1 MIWLP
6 KNLES
11 YKKEAL
17 KWLNEGA
24 IKALEFSGRTYQV
37 NVYDPEAKE
46 AYWAF
51 LHLDEKGGIA
61 DSFCLCSE
69 ENDRSGCPHIA
80 ASFIKIYNGHL
91 EPLHVRYEKSFY
103 RDLFLGIDERIGS
116 NPQVLKKNK
125 FISFKAHNKAGEQFL
140 KDLIQKGVP
149 PTEESSLKFSDLTE
163 DELAQIKHG
172 HLTAKIHYEFSF
184 WSDLAKSL
192 LLQEENGTPP
202 AIEFNGDPVPLD
214 LTINTKDF
222 EIQYRLTEKELNRLV
237 PKLNQIISNLKL
249 YGDFSS
255 QVEKVKYSEIDK
267 TLHLELKDK
276 GSKSN
281 SHKKFHDYYFDKSKG
296 FINPHRL
303 EMIQPV
309 VKDIGAFLDK
319 YQQDLSE
326 FIQIDPS
333 PSHLHT
339 DIKLERGILHAIPY
353 FHKSGDLEHGE
364 IFGNWLYKDNKFHR
378 IIDAP
383 KDLKPVKIPRDKVY
397 DYVMTH
403 QAFLNGLEGFK
414 VHLQPIETVLSYKVD
429 DRNSLIL
436 ESSMKTTSL
445 PPSYEFGSLI
455 YIKGQ
460 GFFSRSSF
468 ETNLPLNTPIKEN
481 EVATFIRRNERELK
495 LVPGFFLE
503 RPPIEQAS
511 LDIYSVEEGIEIIPR
526 YQWEEEF
533 KNKKYHF
540 FEDYLYVENQ
550 GFFPYSPRHFLPN
563 AYRTPLIVHEGE
575 YPKFFGETLKTL
587 APYIA
592 TKDPSLTYPKNI
604 TFSFSSLA
612 WDDEAKSYKGAL
624 LVNGIP
630 LPSKEKRFH
639 FTHAGL
645 IDVEIE
651 PLKMVLRD
659 IAKNNPY
666 YSSLD
671 ILKLLALTDVK
682 VDIPIL
688 KEFQE
693 LKPTKLIHHEALKS
707 TLRPY
712 QEVGVNWLWFLYTH
726 RLSGLLSDD
735 MGLGKT
741 HQAMGLMASIQ
752 AYKKDAKFLV
762 VCPTS
767 VLHHWE
773 EKLKLYFPTLTH
785 FTYHGVKRD
794 FTQMAK
800 ADLVITSYGILRNEI
815 DKFKT
820 IPFELAVFDEV
831 QLAKNHLSRIH
842 LSLKQIK
849 ASTRIG
855 LSGTP
860 IENRLR
866 ELKALFDI
874 ILPGL
879 MPSEQVYL
887 ESFVKPIE
895 KGENMDAK
903 ASLSRLIKPFLL
915 RRKKNDVLTDLPEK
929 IEEIS
934 HADLL
939 PDQTSLYHSLILDAK
954 KGTLS
959 DLYDD
964 NKVIPYIHI
973 FALLSNLKKICNHPA
988 LFLKEP
994 ANYEQYSSGKW
1005 ELFKELLEEALASEQ
1020 KVVVF
1025 SHFLGMLDIIES
1037 YLTSIGV
1044 GFASLRGSTINR
1056 REEIGRFQND
1066 PNCKVF
1072 VASLQAGG
1080 LGIDLTQASVVIHY
1094 DRWWN
1099 AARENQATDRVHR
1112 IGQTRGVQVFK
1123 LVTLNSVEERIHEM
1137 IEKKAR
1143 RMEEIVG
1150 ADDSQVIKTLTRD
1163 ELIELLR
1170 DTDN

>member
-6 KNLES
+6 KNLEI
-11 YKKEAL
+11 YRKEAL
-17 KWLNEGA
+17 KWLRDGA
-24 IKALEFSGRTYQV
+24 IKALEFAGRTYQV
-37 NVYDPEAKE
+37 NVYDEEAKE
-46 AYWAF
+46 AYWSF

-69 ENDRSGCPHIA
+69 ENDRQGCPHVA

-91 EPLHVRYEKSFY
+91 EPLHIRYEKSFY
-103 RDLFLGIDERIGS
+103 RELFLAIDERKGS
-116 NPQVLKKNK
+116 DPAVLKKGK
-125 FISFKAHNKAGEQFL
+125 IFSFKAKNKTGENFL
-140 KDLIQKGVP
+140 SELVQKSVP

-163 DELAQIKHG
+163 DELEEIKQG
-172 HLTAKIHYEFSF
+172 RLTKKIHYEFSF
-184 WSDLAKSL
+184 WSDLAKAL
-192 LLQEENGTPP
+192 LLLEEEGHPP
-202 AIEFNGDPVPLD
+202 EVLLHGEPWPLD
-214 LTINTKDF
+214 LTITTKDY
-222 EIQYRLTEKELNRLV
+222 EIAFRLTEKELNRLI
-237 PKLNQIISNLKL
+237 PKLNQVNSNLKL
-249 YGDFSS
+249 FGDFAS
-255 QVEKVKYSEIDK
+255 QIEKVTFDSKEK
-267 TLHLELKDK
+267 TLHLTLKEDAK
-276 GSKSN
+276 PHA
-281 SHKKFHDYYFDKSKG
+281 HKKFHDYYYEQGKG

-303 EMIQPV
+303 ELIKPV
-309 VKDIGAFLDK
+309 VKEIGPFLDR

-326 FIQIDPS
+326 YIPIDPS
-333 PSHLHT
+333 PKHLHNE
-339 DIKLERGILHAIPY
+339 IRIERGSLISTPY
-353 FHKSGDLEHGE
+353 LNEPGDLSDGE
-364 IFGNWLYKDNKFHR
+364 LFGNWLYADGKFR
-378 IIDAP
+378 RLINAP
-383 KDLKPVKIPRDKVY
+383 HDLESEKIPRDKVY

-403 QAFLNGLEGFK
+403 QAYLNGLEGFK

-429 DRNSLIL
+429 DHNALTL
-436 ESSMKTTSL
+436 ESGMKAKSL
-445 PPSYEFGSLI
+445 TPSFEFGSLI

-460 GFFSRSSF
+460 GFFSKSSF
-468 ETNLPLNTPIKEN
+468 ETNLPLNTPIREHD
-481 EVATFIRRNERELK
+481 VAAFIRKNEKELK
-495 LVPGFFLE
+495 LIPRFFLE
-503 RPPIEQAS
+503 RPPIEQATLEIS
-511 LDIYSVEEGIEIIPR
+511 HTEEGVEVIPR
-526 YQWEEEF
+526 YEWEEEF
-533 KNKKYHF
+533 KHKKYHF
-540 FEDYLYVENQ
+540 FEDYLYIENE
-550 GFFPYSPRHFLPN
+550 GFFPYSPRHFLPI
-563 AYRTPLIVHEGE
+563 AYRTPQIVHESE
-575 YPKFFGETLKTL
+575 YPKFFNETLKTL
-587 APYIA
+587 NPFIA
-592 TKDPSLTYPKNI
+592 KKDPSLTPPKHI
-604 TFSFSSLA
+604 AFSFSSLV
-612 WDDEAKSYKGAL
+612 WDDENKSYTGEL
-624 LVNGIP
+624 LVNGQP
-630 LPSKEKRFH
+630 LPTDQKRYH
-639 FTHAGL
+639 FTKAGL
-645 IDVEIE
+645 IDSELE
-651 PLKMVLRD
+651 PLKLVLKD
-659 IAKNNPY
+659 IAKNTPFF
-666 YSSLD
+666 SSLD
-671 ILKLLALTDVK
+671 ILKLLALADVK
-682 VDIPIL
+682 VDLPVL

-693 LKPTKLIHHEALKS
+693 LKPTLALHHEKLKS

-741 HQAMGLMASIQ
+741 HQAMGLMAAIQ

-773 EKLKLYFPTLTH
+773 DKLKAYFPSLKH
-785 FTYHGVKRD
+785 FTYHGLKRD
-794 FTQMAK
+794 FSHIEG
-800 ADLVITSYGILRNEI
+800 ADLIVTSYGILRNEI
-815 DKFKT
+815 DKFKA

-849 ASTRIG
+849 ASSRIG

-874 ILPGL
+874 VLPGL
-879 MPSEQVYL
+879 MPPEQVYL
-887 ESFVKPIE
+887 ESYIKPIE
-895 KGENMDAK
+895 RGENPEAK
-903 ASLSRLIKPFLL
+903 GALSRLIKPFLL
-915 RRKKNDVLTDLPEK
+915 RRRKEDVLTDLPEK

-934 HADLL
+934 HADLVQ
-939 PDQTSLYHSLILDAK
+939 DQASLYHSLIADAK
-954 KGTLS
+954 RGILQ

-964 NKVIPYIHI
+964 HKVIPYIHI

-1044 GFASLRGSTINR
+1044 GFSSLRGSTINR
-1056 REEIGRFQND
+1056 REEIDRFQND

-1150 ADDSQVIKTLTRD
+1150 ADDSQVIKTLSRD

-1170 DTDN
+1170 DVEA

>member
-6 KNLES
+6 KNLEV

-17 KWLNEGA
+17 KWLNGGA

-69 ENDRSGCPHIA
+69 ENERPGCPHIA

-91 EPLHVRYEKSFY
+91 EPLHIRYEKSFY
-103 RDLFLGIDERIGS
+103 RELFLSIDERVGS

-125 FISFKAHNKAGEQFL
+125 YISFKAHNKAGEQFL
-140 KDLIQKGVP
+140 KELIQKGVP
-149 PTEESSLKFSDLTE
+149 PTEENSLKFSDLTE

-172 HLTAKIHYEFSF
+172 HLTPKIHYEFSF

-192 LLQEENGTPP
+192 LLQHENGVAPS
-202 AIEFNGDPVPLD
+202 IIFSGDPIPLD
-214 LTINTKDF
+214 LKVDTKDF
-222 EIQYRLTEKELNRLV
+222 EFHYRLTEKELNRLI
-237 PKLNQIISNLKL
+237 PKLNQVDSNLKL
-249 YGDFSS
+249 FGDFSS
-255 QVEKVKYSEIDK
+255 QVEKVHFDAKEK
-267 TLHLELKDK
+267 TLHLDLKNK
-276 GSKSN
+276 ETSFK
-281 SHKKFHDYYFDKSKG
+281 SHKKFHDYYFEKGKG
-296 FINPHRL
+296 FINPERL
-303 EMIQPV
+303 EMIKPV
-309 VKDIGAFLDK
+309 VTDVGAFLDK

-339 DIKLERGILHAIPY
+339 DIKIERGTLHTTPY
-353 FHKSGDLEHGE
+353 FQKSGDLEEGE
-364 IFGNWLYKDNKFHR
+364 IFGNWLYINGKFKR

-383 KDLKPVKIPRDKVY
+383 PHLKGAKIARDKVY

-403 QAFLNGLEGFK
+403 QAYLNGLEGFK

-429 DRNSLIL
+429 ERHSLTL
-436 ESSMKTTSL
+436 ESSMKSTPL
-445 PPSYEFGSLI
+445 PASYEFGSLI
-455 YIKGQ
+455 YVKGQ
-460 GFFSRSSF
+460 GFFSKSSF
-468 ETNLPLNTPIKEN
+468 ETNLPLNTPIKEH
-481 EVATFIRRNERELK
+481 EVASFIRKNERELK

-511 LDIYSVEEGIEIIPR
+511 LDIYPVNEGIEVIPR

-540 FEDYLYVENQ
+540 FDDYIYIENQ

-563 AYRTPLIVHEGE
+563 AYRAPTIIHESE

-587 APYIA
+587 APYIS
-592 TKDPSLTYPKNI
+592 TKDDTLAYPKNI
-604 TFSFSSLA
+604 TFSFSSLD
-612 WDDEAKSYKGAL
+612 WDDTAKSYKGEL

-630 LPSKEKRFH
+630 IPTKEKRFH
-639 FTHAGL
+639 FTKAGL
-645 IDVEIE
+645 IDIELE
-651 PLKMVLRD
+651 PLKLVLKD
-659 IAKNNPY
+659 IAKNRPY
-666 YSSLD
+666 FSSLD

-682 VDIPIL
+682 IDLPVL

-693 LKPTKLIHHEALKS
+693 LKPSKLIHHEALRS
-707 TLRPY
+707 VLRPY

-752 AYKKDAKFLV
+752 TYKKDSKFLV

-773 EKLKLYFPTLTH
+773 DKLKLYFPTLTH
-785 FTYHGVKRD
+785 FTFHGLKRD
-794 FTQMAK
+794 FSQMAK

-815 DKFKT
+815 EKFKT
-820 IPFELAVFDEV
+820 IPFELAVFDEI

-849 ASTRIG
+849 ASTRVG
-855 LSGTP
+855 LTGTP
-860 IENRLR
+860 LENRLR

-874 ILPGL
+874 VLPGL
-879 MPSEQVYL
+879 MPSEQVYI

-895 KGENMDAK
+895 KGENLEAK

-915 RRKKNDVLTDLPEK
+915 RRKKEDVLTDLPEK

-939 PDQTSLYHSLILDAK
+939 PDQVNLYHNLIAEAK
-954 KGTLS
+954 RGAVR

-994 ANYEQYSSGKW
+994 SNYEQYSSGKW

-1056 REEIGRFQND
+1056 KEEIGRFQND

-1150 ADDSQVIKTLTRD
+1150 ADDSQVIKTLSRD

-1170 DTDN
+1170 DAET